1 MEAMIITSAKRFA
14 LLIGY
19 RHVLEPEPDASL
31 VSAKQ
36 MVNQM
41 ISCLLTLG
49 SYCKLLV
56 FLIKKRRNGMLRM
69 EPTDQWNSS
78 FRNDIQLL

>member
-19 RHVLEPEPDASL
+19 RHVLEPEPDTSL
-31 VSAKQ
+31 VSAKKL
-36 MVNQM
+36 NQM
-41 ISCLLTLG
+41 TSCLLTLG

-78 FRNDIQLL
+78 FRAEQVRQ